1 MKTKRLLLIFALVAL
16 MSTMSLAQKF
26 EITPFGGYRTSGSFE
41 LAPNV
46 LNYSNLKITD
56 GFAFGLSLG
65 YRVSE
70 ALTLEAMW
78 SRTSSS
84 LLAEGQGADSG
95 DLFDLHLDQFHFNFL
110 FFVGQRRAAVQP
122 YILLGLGA
130 TYFNPKT
137 SEANGETRFSGSLGG
152 GFIAMFSQMAGIR
165 LQAKWAP
172 TYINTTSGLFVGW
185 WGQPWIIPVN
195 NYMSQGE
202 FTGGIVFRF

>member
-1 MKTKRLLLIFALVAL
+1 MKTKRALLVLTLVAL
-16 MSTMSLAQKF
+16 MSTVSLAQKI
-26 EITPFGGYRTSGSFE
+26 EITAFGGYRTSGSFK

-46 LNYSNLKITD
+46 LDYSNLKIED

-78 SRTSSS
+78 SRTNSSMS
-84 LLAEGQGADSG
+84 AEAQGADS
-95 DLFDLHLDQFHFNFL
+95 DDVFDLSEDQFHLNFL
-110 FFVGQRRAAVQP
+110 FFVGQRRTTVQP
-122 YILLGLGA
+122 YVLLGLGA
-130 TYFNPKT
+130 THFNPKP
-137 SEANGETRFSGSLGG
+137 SDANGETRFSGSLGG
-152 GFIAMFSQMAGIR
+152 GFIAMFSERAGFR